1 MIKKITKNCFLITL
15 IYIAFIKTKMKRSII
30 VAFLILAGV
39 VGWLGSGQI
48 TNVNAQDEA
57 NSNTTE
63 NKDTNSYKSDD
74 NSNENEELVF
84 SVETKVFK
92 ANLIDQ
98 SIELQGQTIHNKK
111 IDVKSETSGNISEIN
126 FSRGDKVNKNLSLV
140 LISMDDR
147 KEKLLSAQKDLERLS
162 KELVLNEKN
171 RDNLLR
177 QNIEKI
183 KLYEIEYASAKQLI
197 DKGLSSKSKLS
208 LASFNLAHAE
218 ADREDIKIKFEST
231 LANLEAQ
238 ITNVK
243 SLLKNIKLDIA
254 KTNISAP
261 FDGIISEK
269 MVEETEFISVG
280 TPLFTII
287 DLDPIKIEGYLSEF
301 DVNKVSVGTNAII
314 EDSNGIKKNGT
325 ITFIS
330 PSAEISTRTFEITI
344 EANNK
349 DLTYKS
355 GITTKIIIKGSELK
369 AHKIPPSILTLLDDG
384 TVGVKAVNKENNVVF
399 YPTKTIKDTIDGMWV
414 SGLPE
419 SVNLIISGQE
429 YISIGEKIN

>member
-1 MIKKITKNCFLITL
+1 
-15 IYIAFIKTKMKRSII
+15 MKRSII

-63 NKDTNSYKSDD
+63 NKETNTYKSEDS
-74 NSNENEELVF
+74 SNENEELVF
-84 SVETKVFK
+84 SVETKIFK
-92 ANLIDQ
+92 ASLIDQ

-162 KELVLNEKN
+162 KELILNEKN

-208 LASFNLAHAE
+208 LASFNLANAE

>member
-1 MIKKITKNCFLITL
+1 
-15 IYIAFIKTKMKRSII
+15 MKRSII

-63 NKDTNSYKSDD
+63 NKDTNSYKSDN

-162 KELVLNEKN
+162 KELILNEKN

-208 LASFNLAHAE
+208 LASFNLANAE

-243 SLLKNIKLDIA
+243 SLQKNIKLDIA

>member
-1 MIKKITKNCFLITL
+1 
-15 IYIAFIKTKMKRSII
+15 MKRSII
-30 VAFLILAGV
+30 VAFIILAGV

-48 TNVNAQDEA
+48 TNVSAQDEA

-98 SIELQGQTIHNKK
+98 SIELQGQTIQNKK

-162 KELVLNEKN
+162 KELILNEKN

-183 KLYEIEYASAKQLI
+183 KLYKIEYASAKQLI

-208 LASFNLAHAE
+208 LASFNLANAE

-238 ITNVK
+238 ISNVK
-243 SLLKNIKLDIA
+243 SLLKNIKLDIE
-254 KTNISAP
+254 KTNITSP

-269 MVEETEFISVG
+269 MVEETEFISIG

-301 DVNKVSVGTNAII
+301 DVNKVNVGTNATI

-344 EANNK
+344 EANNR
-349 DLTYKS
+349 DLNYKS

-419 SVNLIISGQE
+419 TVNLIISGQE

>member
-1 MIKKITKNCFLITL
+1 
-15 IYIAFIKTKMKRSII
+15 MKRSII

-48 TNVNAQDEA
+48 TNVNAQDEE

-162 KELVLNEKN
+162 KELILNEKN

-208 LASFNLAHAE
+208 LASFNLANAE

>member
-1 MIKKITKNCFLITL
+1 MSFS
-15 IYIAFIKTKMKRSII
+15 KTKMKRSII

-162 KELVLNEKN
+162 KELILNEKN

-208 LASFNLAHAE
+208 LASFNLANAE

-384 TVGVKAVNKENNVVF
+384 TVGVKAVNKEIDRF
-399 YPTKTIKDTIDGMWV
+399 DKILDKIKCDTRYILAGNHDEWLTYGFV
-414 SGLPE
+414 S
-419 SVNLIISGQE
+419 
-429 YISIGEKIN
+429 Y

>member
-1 MIKKITKNCFLITL
+1 
-15 IYIAFIKTKMKRSII
+15 MKRSII
-30 VAFLILAGV
+30 VAFLILADV

-162 KELVLNEKN
+162 KELILNEKN

-208 LASFNLAHAE
+208 LASFNLANAE

>member
-1 MIKKITKNCFLITL
+1 
-15 IYIAFIKTKMKRSII
+15 MKRSII

-48 TNVNAQDEA
+48 TNVNAQDEE

-162 KELVLNEKN
+162 KELILNEKN

-208 LASFNLAHAE
+208 LASFNLANAE

-269 MVEETEFISVG
+269 MVEETEFISIG

-301 DVNKVSVGTNAII
+301 DVNKVSVGTNALI